1 MWYRNEG
8 QKKHWLELMVSC
20 GVRGDELHMS
30 EPRWAAINRDE
41 ARLTATNRDQATRAR
56 TPYVEF
62 RFAIFDFGFEGPI
75 VHRSKRRERRSCK
88 LNRARRIVGLVKVT
102 E

>member
-30 EPRWAAINRDE
+30 EPRWAAINCDE
-41 ARLTATNRDQATRAR
+41 ARLTATNPRPGEACSYTICR
-56 TPYVEF
+56 VS
-62 RFAIFDFGFEGPI
+62 ICDF
-75 VHRSKRRERRSCK
+75 
-88 LNRARRIVGLVKVT
+88 
-102 E
+102 